1 MHVKKE
7 AITDP
12 SKGKKPED
20 RTTEELLNKGILIID
35 KPPGPTSHQTV
46 DYLKKILG
54 IKKAG
59 HTGTLDP
66 GVTGVLPIALN
77 KATRITHSLLTAGKE
92 YVCLMHL
99 HKDIN
104 NEDLNKVLEKFK
116 GEIEQLPPKKSAVKR
131 RLRKRNIYS
140 FEVLERKEKD
150 VLIRV
155 GCEAGTYIR
164 KLVHDIGLQ
173 ANTGAHMSELRRTK
187 AGPFT
192 EDRALTLHEVSDY
205 YHFYK
210 EGKNDELRKHLIPIE
225 EGVSHL
231 KKIIIHDSAIPSL
244 CQGAYL
250 KVPGILELSQDIKKD
265 DLVAV
270 FSLKNELVLV
280 GIALMNSEELINN
293 EKGIAVKTSQVFM
306 EPGIY

>member
-1 MHVKKE
+1 MLVKKE

-46 DYLKKILG
+46 DYLKRILG

-99 HKDIN
+99 HKDVGEEI
-104 NEDLNKVLEKFK
+104 DQVFDKFR
-116 GEIEQLPPKKSAVKR
+116 GEISQLPPKKSAVKR

-140 FEVLERKEKD
+140 FEVLDREGQD
-150 VLIRV
+150 ILVRV

-164 KLVHDIGLQ
+164 KLVHDIGVE
-173 ANTGAHMSELRRTK
+173 AGTGAHMSELRRTR
-187 AGPFT
+187 AGPFK
-192 EDRALTLHEVSDY
+192 EEQALTLHEASDLF
-205 YHFYK
+205 HFYK
-210 EGKNDELRKHLIPIE
+210 EKKSDELRKYLIPIE

-231 KKIIIHDSAIPSL
+231 KKMIIHDSAVSSL

-250 KVPGILELSQDIKKD
+250 KVPGILQLDEDIKKD
-265 DLVAV
+265 DLVSV
-270 FSLKNELVLV
+270 FTLKGELVLT
-280 GIALMNSEELINN
+280 GNALMNSQEIMNN
-293 EKGIAVKTSQVFM
+293 EKGTAVKTSQVFM
-306 EPGIY
+306 ETGIY